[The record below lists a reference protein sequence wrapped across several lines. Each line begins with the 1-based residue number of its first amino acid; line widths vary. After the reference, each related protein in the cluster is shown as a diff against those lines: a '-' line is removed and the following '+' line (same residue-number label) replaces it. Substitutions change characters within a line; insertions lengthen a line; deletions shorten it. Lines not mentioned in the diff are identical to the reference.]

1 MSLCTAGRQPPF
13 PPMAAFG
20 PSARSANRPRLPA
33 YHAPPRRSL
42 PGGGRLASRRRH
54 RRHPPSLPLWLTP
67 APKRWPRRSW
77 PPSRR
82 APRPPGASL
91 PSTYPHA
98 TAAIR
103 SRRRDPHGIPNLSR
117 LGGIQSPAHLP
128 AAGGE
133 GEGEEEEENGGARSS
148 TARREAGAA
157 REEEPDPREPS
168 TPVTPASSASSSPR
182 RVGAPTSRP
191 RRVRVCAR
199 ARAGHGAR
207 KRAPPHAC
215 AVALKARPGLWP
227 LFRASAVLAAVHR
240 TAAPQ

>member
-1 MSLCTAGRQPPF
+1 MGNVTVHSGPPTSLSAHGRFRPIGPLSQPPA
-13 PPMAAFG
+13 PA
-20 PSARSANRPRLPA
+20 RLPRA
-33 YHAPPRRSL
+33 APSL
-42 PGGGRLASRRRH
+42 TARWG
-54 RRHPPSLPLWLTP
+54 PPCVTPTSSSSSSLLPLWLTP

-91 PSTYPHA
+91 PSTYPRA

-103 SRRRDPHGIPNLSR
+103 SRRRDPHGTPNPSR

-128 AAGGE
+128 AAG

-168 TPVTPASSASSSPR
+168 TPATPASSASSSPR
-182 RVGAPTSRP
+182 RLPASATSAASFLVTTPHTPFTDAYTSARGHPGEDAVSPPLWTPRPSSRGGTFRATAPP
-191 RRVRVCAR
+191 RRC
-199 ARAGHGAR
+199 
-207 KRAPPHAC
+207 
-215 AVALKARPGLWP
+215 W
-227 LFRASAVLAAVHR
+227 
-240 TAAPQ
+240 